1 MVRWGSIEIER
12 GGLRVITV
20 RRGEGRVGQIGRN
33 RDSGVDVSS
42 QGEGQGIGKVR

>member
-20 RRGEGRVGQIGRN
+20 KRGEGRVGQIGRN
-33 RDSGVDVSS
+33 RGFGGRC
-42 QGEGQGIGKVR
+42 Q